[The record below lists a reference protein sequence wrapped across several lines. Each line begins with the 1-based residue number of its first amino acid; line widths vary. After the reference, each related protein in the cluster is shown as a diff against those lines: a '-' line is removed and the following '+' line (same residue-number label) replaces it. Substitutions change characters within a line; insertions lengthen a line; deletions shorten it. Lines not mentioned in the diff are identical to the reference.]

1 MTVRDALAA
10 IGRRWYVVV
19 AVMLAFGALTLV
31 LSDRGGSFYSKTT
44 VSFTL
49 PNRTTLLPDSGN
61 TDTSVI
67 AFASAVATAINQ
79 GKPVPTYSSADAPYF
94 GAGVRQGSMVSLRN
108 DGNQWMA
115 SFPSATIDI
124 QVVGPT
130 REWVSARQA
139 LLLNEVVQVARAQQF
154 AVVAPASRQITATI
168 QPLSTQIAAVPATRS
183 TQIMAVSAM
192 TLAGLLVAC
201 PAAVAADGLILGRRR
216 RRAASHT
223 PARTAETIGRPSPR
237 GGYV

>member
-1 MTVRDALAA
+1 MTARDALAA
-10 IGRRWYVVV
+10 IGRRWYVFV
-19 AVMLAFGALTLV
+19 AVMLAFGALTFA
-31 LSDRGGSFYSKTT
+31 LSQGGESFYSKTT

-61 TDTSVI
+61 TDTSII

-130 REWVSARQA
+130 RKWVSARQA
-139 LLLNEVVQVARAQQF
+139 ALLNEVIQVAHAQQF
-154 AVVAPASRQITATI
+154 AVVAPQSGQITATI
-168 QPLSTQIAAVPATRS
+168 QPLSTAIAAVPATRS
-183 TQIMAVSAM
+183 TLIMAVAAV

-201 PAAVAADGLILGRRR
+201 PAAVAADRLIRARRR
-216 RRAASHT
+216 RRMSF
-223 PARTAETIGRPSPR
+223 RTADAVARPSR
-237 GGYV
+237 IGGYV

>member
-1 MTVRDALAA
+1 MTVRDVLGA
-10 IGRRWYVVV
+10 IGRRWYVFV
-19 AVMLAFGALTLV
+19 AVLLVFGALTLL
-31 LSDRGGSFYSKTT
+31 LSRGGESFYSKTT

-61 TDTSVI
+61 SDTSII

-139 LLLNEVVQVARAQQF
+139 VLLKQVIQVASAQQF
-154 AVVAPASRQITATI
+154 AVVTPPSGRITATV
-168 QPLSTQIAAVPATRS
+168 QPLSTEISTVPATRS

-201 PAAVAADGLILGRRR
+201 PAAVATDRLMAWGRRR
-216 RRAASHT
+216 RTTFRT
-223 PARTAETIGRPSPR
+223 PEPIGGPGRI
-237 GGYV
+237 GGYVS